1 MSTIQA
7 DSHRNVAA
15 RALREHT
22 KTGTNIIAMM
32 VMIAINMTI
41 IKMMMMKKK
50 KKAWPFMPISD
61 QSERFRA
68 RRPETSQRPSAFF
81 IGRRRRMRRMARMM
95 TLMIMVRR
103 RMIVMM
109 LMMMV
114 RGRLMMRNSEVRFH
128 MMKHKY
134 QTNNKCHHYGI
145 KDDEKLPISKNCT
158 KK

>member
-1 MSTIQA
+1 
-7 DSHRNVAA
+7 
-15 RALREHT
+15 
-22 KTGTNIIAMM
+22 MM

-41 IKMMMMKKK
+41 IKMMMKK

-81 IGRRRRMRRMARMM
+81 IGRRSRMRRMA
-95 TLMIMVRR
+95 R

-114 RGRLMMRNSEVRFH
+114 RGRLMMRKMISEVRFH

-145 KDDEKLPISKNCT
+145 KDDEKQSLSRNGIRD
-158 KK
+158 

>member
-1 MSTIQA
+1 
-7 DSHRNVAA
+7 
-15 RALREHT
+15 
-22 KTGTNIIAMM
+22 MM

-41 IKMMMMKKK
+41 IKMMMKK

-81 IGRRRRMRRMARMM
+81 IGRRSRMRRK
-95 TLMIMVRR
+95 MI
-103 RMIVMM
+103 
-109 LMMMV
+109 
-114 RGRLMMRNSEVRFH
+114 SEVRFH

-145 KDDEKLPISKNCT
+145 KDDEKQSLSRNGIRD
-158 KK
+158 

>member
-1 MSTIQA
+1 M
-7 DSHRNVAA
+7 
-15 RALREHT
+15 
-22 KTGTNIIAMM
+22 IAMV

-41 IKMMMMKKK
+41 IKMMMKK

-81 IGRRRRMRRMARMM
+81 IGRRSRMRRMARLMM
-95 TLMIMVRR
+95 LMIMVR

-114 RGRLMMRNSEVRFH
+114 RGRMMMRNSEVRFH

-134 QTNNKCHHYGI
+134 QTNNKCHHYVMMLMMMVRGRPS
-145 KDDEKLPISKNCT
+145 LWY
-158 KK
+158 

>member
-1 MSTIQA
+1 
-7 DSHRNVAA
+7 
-15 RALREHT
+15 
-22 KTGTNIIAMM
+22 MM

-41 IKMMMMKKK
+41 IKMMMKKKK

-81 IGRRRRMRRMARMM
+81 IGRRRRMRRMN
-95 TLMIMVRR
+95 
-103 RMIVMM
+103 VMM

-114 RGRLMMRNSEVRFH
+114 RRRMMMRRKMISEVRFH

-145 KDDEKLPISKNCT
+145 KDDEKQSLSRNGIRD
-158 KK
+158 

>member
-1 MSTIQA
+1 
-7 DSHRNVAA
+7 
-15 RALREHT
+15 
-22 KTGTNIIAMM
+22 MM
-32 VMIAINMTI
+32 VMIAINKTI
-41 IKMMMMKKK
+41 IKMMMKKKK

-81 IGRRRRMRRMARMM
+81 IGRRRMRRMAR
-95 TLMIMVRR
+95 R
-103 RMIVMM
+103 MM

-114 RGRLMMRNSEVRFH
+114 RGRLMMRISEVRFH

-145 KDDEKLPISKNCT
+145 KDDEKQSLPRNGIRD
-158 KK
+158 